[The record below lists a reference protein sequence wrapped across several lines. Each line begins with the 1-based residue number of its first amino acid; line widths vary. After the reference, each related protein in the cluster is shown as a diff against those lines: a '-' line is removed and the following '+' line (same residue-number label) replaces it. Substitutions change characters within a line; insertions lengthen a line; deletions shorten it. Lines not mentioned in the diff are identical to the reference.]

1 MDNQLLKELQ
11 RTGKFMMDK
20 DLAWGGTAG
29 NISEEATMVI

>member
-1 MDNQLLKELQ
+1 MDNQLLMELQ

-20 DLAWGGTAG
+20 DLAWGTAG